1 MYREKI
7 IDKINHECLQKWEA
21 DNIKM
26 WDIHFRKRK
35 EVEKWEKNRLSTH
48 NICTS
53 CPLLQWKN
61 SDLWRDFRNRVW
73 ARSEGTTWEIKD
85 EREKDKEG
93 EITRGQEKRG
103 LLCMC
108 INRVYDEVSF
118 LCCVQW
124 LGAKES
130 GRERE
135 GRGEINGKLH
145 ALSWPIVQYGCYILK
160 KAKMMQPNGGWTPRS
175 FLLILRNHQ

>member
-1 MYREKI
+1 MEK
-7 IDKINHECLQKWEA
+7 KHE
-21 DNIKM
+21 
-26 WDIHFRKRK
+26 
-35 EVEKWEKNRLSTH
+35 LSTH

-61 SDLWRDFRNRVW
+61 SDLWRDFRNR
-73 ARSEGTTWEIKD
+73 ARACSEGTTYEIK
-85 EREKDKEG
+85 EGRETENEKDKEG

-135 GRGEINGKLH
+135 
-145 ALSWPIVQYGCYILK
+145 
-160 KAKMMQPNGGWTPRS
+160 
-175 FLLILRNHQ
+175 